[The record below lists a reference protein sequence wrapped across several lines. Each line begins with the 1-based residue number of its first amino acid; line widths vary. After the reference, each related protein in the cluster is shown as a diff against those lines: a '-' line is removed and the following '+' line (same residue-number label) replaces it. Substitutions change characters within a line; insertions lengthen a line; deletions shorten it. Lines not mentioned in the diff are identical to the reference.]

1 MDNYY
6 GGRLVATG
14 SNTCIINPN
23 IRCKNNKHKKRNKKT
38 ISKIA
43 FGDKA
48 EEYSNRE
55 KYINDIIKRIP
66 GYKKWALIYDDM
78 CKPPSYSESIEIDR
92 EIKKCLKD
100 ESTYE
105 LHSGIESKKT
115 ELFDINSVMLIG
127 EFGGETFGDYFENN
141 FKDIDTTKELEKEFL
156 SLMKKMKD
164 MFKGLVDLNN
174 YEISHLDI
182 KENNIVIS
190 NKNFKFIDF
199 GLSNKFSNTDHF
211 IQRANN
217 EFRTTRIY
225 TWYPPEYIFAF
236 KTLEEFN
243 NEILL
248 IEENGVLNYRKH
260 TEVLDE
266 MYNFLFDLDL
276 EEYLLNLFQ
285 YYKTVDINVFMKEY
299 NDIIKTLDC
308 YSFGLLVPILF
319 YRFGFIDLIHE
330 SVMLSEFFN
339 LFKLMTNPN
348 HKKRIEI
355 DIAYKVF
362 EELLNKYSQK
372 GKTKSTKKKKKK
384 KKKNSKKKNSKKKI

>member
-1 MDNYY
+1 MNNYY

-14 SNTCIINPN
+14 SKTCIINPN
-23 IRCKNNKHKKRNKKT
+23 IRCKNNKHKKRNKKN

-55 KYINDIIKRIP
+55 KYINDMIKRIP

-105 LHSGIESKKT
+105 LHSGIESKKA

-141 FKDIDTTKELEKEFL
+141 FKDIDTTKELEKEFFI
-156 SLMKKMKD
+156 LMKKMKN
-164 MFKGLVDLNN
+164 MFKGLVDLNK

-182 KENNIVIS
+182 KENNIVMS

-211 IQRANN
+211 IKRANN
-217 EFRTTRIY
+217 EFKTTRIY

-236 KTLEEFN
+236 KTLNDFN
-243 NEILL
+243 NEIQL
-248 IEENGVLNYRKH
+248 IKEYGVLDYRKH

-266 MYNFLFDLDL
+266 LYDFLFDLDF
-276 EEYLLNLFQ
+276 EEYILNLFQ
-285 YYKTVDINVFMKEY
+285 YYKTVDINVFTEEY
-299 NDIIKTLDC
+299 NNIIKGIDC
-308 YSFGLLVPILF
+308 YSFGLLIPILF
-319 YRFGFIDLIHE
+319 YRFGFIDLIHD
-330 SVMLSEFFN
+330 SIMISEFFN
-339 LFKLMTNPN
+339 LFKLMSNPN
-348 HKKRIEI
+348 NKKRIEI
-355 DIAYKVF
+355 EVAYKVF

-372 GKTKSTKKKKKK
+372 SKSNKSTKK
-384 KKKNSKKKNSKKKI
+384 KKKNSKKKKN

>member
-1 MDNYY
+1 
-6 GGRLVATG
+6 
-14 SNTCIINPN
+14 
-23 IRCKNNKHKKRNKKT
+23 
-38 ISKIA
+38 
-43 FGDKA
+43 
-48 EEYSNRE
+48 
-55 KYINDIIKRIP
+55 
-66 GYKKWALIYDDM
+66 M

-105 LHSGIESKKT
+105 LHSGIESKKE

-384 KKKNSKKKNSKKKI
+384 KNSKKKNNKKKI

>member
-14 SNTCIINPN
+14 SKTCIINPN

-105 LHSGIESKKT
+105 LHSGIESKKE

-384 KKKNSKKKNSKKKI
+384 KNSKKKNSKKKI

>member
-14 SNTCIINPN
+14 SKTCIINPN

-105 LHSGIESKKT
+105 LHSGIESKKE

-190 NKNFKFIDF
+190 NKNFKLIDF

-384 KKKNSKKKNSKKKI
+384 KNSKKKNSKKKI

>member
-6 GGRLVATG
+6 GGRLIATG
-14 SNTCIINPN
+14 SKTCIINPN

-105 LHSGIESKKT
+105 LHSGIESKKE

-384 KKKNSKKKNSKKKI
+384 KNSKKKNSKKKI